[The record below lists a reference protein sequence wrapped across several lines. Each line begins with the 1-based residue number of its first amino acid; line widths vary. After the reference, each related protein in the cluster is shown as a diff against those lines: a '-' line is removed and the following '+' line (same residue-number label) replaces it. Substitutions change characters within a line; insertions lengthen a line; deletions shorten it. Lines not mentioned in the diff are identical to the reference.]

1 MVTGTRHSA
10 TAMRKKRVRRHSR
23 FVRAARLSLPVLI
36 AGIVAAYVITATPHT
51 VDQSFLAQFE
61 NLDVPTEDLRME
73 QPRFLNED
81 KQGRPYEVK
90 AGAAVQNPAIPDF
103 ISLENPEAF
112 KALGDIDQSLV
123 TARTGLYSLGNK
135 TIKLDSEVEF
145 KQGIGDQEIVL
156 NMEAAEVRL
165 EDRTVHSDVNVYG
178 ENQNGSISA
187 EGMTAFEE
195 EGRTV
200 FYNARMVIA
209 PKGETKKLRDGET
222 SQSAEIGEDETPD
235 T

>member
-1 MVTGTRHSA
+1 MA
-10 TAMRKKRVRRHSR
+10 TQTSLTDAKRKKRVRQHSR
-23 FVRAARLSLPVLI
+23 FVRATRLSLPVVI
-36 AGIVAAYVITATPHT
+36 AGIVAAYVVTATPHT
-51 VDQSFLAQFE
+51 VDHTFVDQFQ
-61 NLDVPTEDLRME
+61 NLDAATDDLRME
-73 QPRFLNED
+73 QPRFINED

-103 ISLENPEAF
+103 ISLENPEAL
-112 KALGDIDQSLV
+112 KALGEIDQSLV

-145 KQGIGDQEIVL
+145 KQGLGDQEIVL
-156 NMEAAEVRL
+156 NMDAAEVRL

-209 PKGETKKLRDGET
+209 PKGETKKLRSGEPEET
-222 SQSAEIGEDETPD
+222 AETGEDVTPD